1 MIKILIINTVNFSYS
16 NGISNVILNY
26 YRNLDKS
33 NIIIDFV
40 VKQCLDDELKF
51 EIMKNG
57 GKLYELGYRLKSPLK
72 YIRDVTKIIE
82 KNKYDIVH
90 AHGNS
95 CTLAIEMLAAKK
107 GGTKIRIA
115 HSHNTTTKY
124 KIVHKFLRKTFE
136 NNYTYGFACGV
147 DAGKWLFKDKPFSIL
162 RNGIDAK
169 KFQYNSEL
177 RHTYRNKLGLE
188 GCKVIGHVGSFNYQ
202 KNHEFLIKIFKE
214 LYTIDNSYRL
224 LLVGEGNLKSEIE
237 EKIASMGLTNVT
249 IFIGKSREV
258 PQLMQAIDMFI
269 MPSLYEGLPLTLVE
283 AQAAGLPCFVSDNI
297 TKEVNITNLI
307 KHIPL
312 NKSPKEWA
320 EEIIKTDIIDR
331 ELNKYKIQNLI
342 IEAGYDIK
350 TNAKKLK
357 NNYLDLIND
366 INAGG
371 LYGRNIYK

>member
-16 NGISNVILNY
+16 DGISNVILNY

-237 EKIASMGLTNVT
+237 EKIARMGLKDVT
-249 IFIGKSREV
+249 LFIGKSKEV
-258 PQLMQAIDMFI
+258 PQLMQVMDLFL
-269 MPSLYEGLPLTLVE
+269 MPSHYEGLPLTLIE
-283 AQAAGLPCFVSDNI
+283 AQASGLQCFVSDLI
-297 TKEVNITNLI
+297 TKEVNVTNLVNYI
-307 KHIPL
+307 SL

-320 EEIIKTDIIDR
+320 EIIINKDNFDRESQKDKVVEIIFA
-331 ELNKYKIQNLI
+331 N
-342 IEAGYDIK
+342 GYDIHENVNLLKK
-350 TNAKKLK
+350 T
-357 NNYLDLIND
+357 YYDLINEFC
-366 INAGG
+366 G
-371 LYGRNIYK
+371 K